1 MYVGLFLISSL
12 WSLASSKSPKPQ
24 KPRQKEMRVWDM
36 SGTSSKNLDYSE
48 RNGDGSGNDG
58 DHEAQSDPVDP
69 AKRLQMNRRRPN
81 GIEWF

>member
-1 MYVGLFLISSL
+1 MYVGLFLISSF

-24 KPRQKEMRVWDM
+24 KPRGKKMRVWDM

-48 RNGDGSGNDG
+48 RNGDGSANDG

-69 AKRLQMNRRRPN
+69 VKRVQVNRRRPGWN
-81 GIEWF
+81 